1 MYYVYVIINEA
12 GKTYTGYTSDLR
24 NRLKAHNEGLNKSTR
39 GHKWE
44 LVYYEA
50 YRAESDARQR
60 EANIKQS
67 GQARRWLRE
76 RIKDSLTLGR
86 DY

>member
-1 MYYVYVIINEA
+1 MHYVYVIVNEQ
-12 GKTYTGYTSDLR
+12 GRNYTGYTSDLR
-24 NRLKAHNEGLNKSTR
+24 NRLKAHNEGLNKSTK
-39 GHKWE
+39 GHQWE

-50 YRAESDARQR
+50 FKAETDAKQR
-60 EANIKQS
+60 EKNLKNS

-76 RIKDSLTLGR
+76 RIKDSMLKGE

>member
-1 MYYVYVIINEA
+1 MYYVYVIVNEK
-12 GKTYTGYTSDLR
+12 GSSYTGYTSDLR
-24 NRLKAHNEGLNKSTR
+24 NRLKAHNEGLNKSTK
-39 GHKWE
+39 GHQWE

-50 YRAESDARQR
+50 YRAETDARQR
-60 EANIKQS
+60 EKNLKNS

-76 RIKDSLTLGR
+76 RIKDSIPKGE